1 MTRPMLRIDLINLG
15 RFRLFLALDD
25 GFGRVAAGRRALLRP
40 HVGRLPSNTQP
51 RARDTANDVP
61 PKSAPEVDVQK
72 TSEPLV
78 EPQPY
83 R

>member
-1 MTRPMLRIDLINLG
+1 MLRIDLINLG

-25 GFGRVAAGRRALLRP
+25 GFGRVAAARRALLRTNI
-40 HVGRLPSNTQP
+40 GRLPSHAQA

-61 PKSAPEVDVQK
+61 PKAPPQMDVQK

-78 EPQPY
+78 EAQPY

>member
-15 RFRLFLALDD
+15 RFRLFLDLDD

-51 RARDTANDVP
+51 RARDTANDVAPKAP
-61 PKSAPEVDVQK
+61 PQMNVQK

-78 EPQPY
+78 ETQPY
-83 R
+83 

>member
-15 RFRLFLALDD
+15 GFGHFVALDD
-25 GFGRVAAGRRALLRP
+25 VAAGRRALLRP
-40 HVGRLPSNTQP
+40 DIGRLPSNTQP

-72 TSEPLV
+72 TSKPLV

>member
-25 GFGRVAAGRRALLRP
+25 GFGRVAAARRALLRTNI
-40 HVGRLPSNTQP
+40 GRLPSNTQP
-51 RARDTANDVP
+51 RARDTANDVSP
-61 PKSAPEVDVQK
+61 ESASQVDVQK

>member
-1 MTRPMLRIDLINLG
+1 MLRIDLINLG

-25 GFGRVAAGRRALLRP
+25 GFGRVAAARRALLRTNI
-40 HVGRLPSNTQP
+40 GRLPSNTQP
-51 RARDTANDVP
+51 RARDTANDVS

-72 TSEPLV
+72 TSKPLV